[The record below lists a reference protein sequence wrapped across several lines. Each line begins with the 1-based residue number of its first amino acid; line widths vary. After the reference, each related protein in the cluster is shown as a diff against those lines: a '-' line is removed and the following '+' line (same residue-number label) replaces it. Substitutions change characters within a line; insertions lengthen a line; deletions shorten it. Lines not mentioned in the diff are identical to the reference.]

1 MSEPGPSKI
10 TWSEHAVVK
19 AHLLGYSRSDIEA
32 LVLTRHAHRARNT
45 EAADWLLRSGR
56 LAVAYNFPAAG
67 GVAAHIV
74 TLWRQA

>member
-45 EAADWLLRSGR
+45 EAADWLLRSGQAGCR
-56 LAVAYNFPAAG
+56 LQLP
-67 GVAAHIV
+67 
-74 TLWRQA
+74 RR